1 MIKTKKST
9 KKKASSRQWILV
21 VICTSLLAIFFG
33 IGGCAGPSRKA
44 AEPRTF
50 EQWAREDRGRH
61 LSRNIDPAVDM
72 RAYPAT
78 YTDAP
83 ALPEGARL
91 DDYVQYAMKNNP
103 ELEAA
108 FYQWRTALEQV
119 PQVRTLPD
127 PMASFSIV
135 LDQVEREAEYMGERY
150 TLSQTFPWFGKLSL
164 EGEMAV
170 AMADAAA
177 QRLEAVRLQLVDR
190 VSRAHAEYVYAHRAV
205 RIAREN
211 SALLVRL
218 ESVTREMFRG
228 GLANLSEVSRAQME
242 IGRLDDQV
250 RSLEDLL
257 EVAAAELNSALGRPA
272 HASLPVVTDTP
283 STPSPQ
289 TMMTALPELSDQQWL
304 SLARQHNP
312 ELAAARHQTQ
322 QQRQAVAR
330 ARRNSYPDITV
341 GVEYA
346 RDGSARVAMID
357 GGGADMLA
365 VMFSVNLPIRRGK
378 YDAGVREMQARH
390 DAVNRDLQGQA
401 NRLEADL
408 KVALYTY
415 RDSLRKMALYG
426 DTLRPLAQQTLATTE
441 AAYRTGNAG
450 FSDLID
456 AQRVL
461 LEFSLAHE
469 RAAADHAGAITRIQA
484 LVGRTR
490 NDPIGEPNP

>member
-1 MIKTKKST
+1 MKENKMST
-9 KKKASSRQWILV
+9 KKASRRTRWSFAVACI
-21 VICTSLLAIFFG
+21 SLLAIPWV
-33 IGGCAGPSRKA
+33 IGGCAGPSEKA
-44 AEPRTF
+44 GEPRTF
-50 EQWAREDRGRH
+50 EQWSREDRGRH

-72 RAYPAT
+72 RAYPE
-78 YTDAP
+78 TDPDAA

-177 QRLEAVRLQLVDR
+177 QQLEAVRLQLIDR

-205 RIAREN
+205 GIAREN

-257 EVAAAELNSALGRPA
+257 EVAAAELNAALGRPA
-272 HASLPVVTDTP
+272 HASLPAVTDM
-283 STPSPQ
+283 SATPSPQ
-289 TMMTALPELSDQQWL
+289 AVSALPEFSDQQWL

-312 ELAAARHQTQ
+312 QLAAARHQTQ

-330 ARRNSYPDITV
+330 ARRNYYPDITV

-346 RDGSARVAMID
+346 RDGSARVAMMD

-365 VMFSVNLPIRRGK
+365 VMFSVNLPIWRGK

-390 DAVNRDLQGQA
+390 DAVNRDLEGQA

-426 DTLRPLAQQTLATTE
+426 DTLRPLAQQTLSTTE

-469 RAAADHAGAITRIQA
+469 RAAADHAGAIARIQA
-484 LVGRTR
+484 LVGRTL
-490 NDPIGEPNP
+490 NDPVEPNP

>member
-1 MIKTKKST
+1 MKEIKMST
-9 KKKASSRQWILV
+9 KKASRQTRWSFAVACI
-21 VICTSLLAIFFG
+21 SLLAIPLG
-33 IGGCAGPSRKA
+33 IGGCAGSSGKA
-44 AEPRTF
+44 GEPRTF
-50 EQWAREDRGRH
+50 EQWSREDRGRH
-61 LSRNIDPAVDM
+61 LSRNIDLAVDM

-78 YTDAP
+78 DPDAP
-83 ALPEGARL
+83 ALPAGARL

-150 TLSQTFPWFGKLSL
+150 ALSQTFPWFGKLSL
-164 EGEMAV
+164 EGEMAI

-205 RIAREN
+205 GIAREN

-257 EVAAAELNSALGRPA
+257 AVAAAELNAALGRPA
-272 HASLPVVTDTP
+272 HASLPTVTDMP
-283 STPSPQ
+283 STTSPP
-289 TMMTALPELSDQQWL
+289 MAGLPEYSDQQWL

-330 ARRNSYPDITV
+330 ARRNYYPDITV

-346 RDGSARVAMID
+346 RDGSARVAMIG

-365 VMFSVNLPIRRGK
+365 VMFSVNVPIWRGK

-390 DAVNRDLQGQA
+390 DAVNRDLEEQA

-415 RDSLRKMALYG
+415 RDSLRKMTLYG
-426 DTLRPLAQQTLATTE
+426 DTLRPLAQQTLSTTE

-484 LVGRTR
+484 LVGRTLY
-490 NDPIGEPNP
+490 DPIVEPNP

>member
-1 MIKTKKST
+1 MAEIKKST
-9 KKKASSRQWILV
+9 KKAPRRKNWIFAV
-21 VICTSLLAIFFG
+21 ACISLLAIPLG
-33 IGGCAGPSRKA
+33 LGGCAGPSWKA

-50 EQWAREDRGRH
+50 EQWSREDQRRY
-61 LSRNIDPAVDM
+61 LSRNIDPGVDM
-72 RAYPAT
+72 RSYPAT
-78 YTDAP
+78 DPDAP
-83 ALPEGARL
+83 ELPEGARL
-91 DDYVQYAMKNNP
+91 DDYVQFAMKNNP

-177 QRLEAVRLQLVDR
+177 QRLEATRLQLIDR
-190 VSRAHAEYVYAHRAV
+190 VSRAHAEYVYGHRAV
-205 RIAREN
+205 GIANEN

-257 EVAAAELNSALGRPA
+257 EVAAAELNAALGRPA
-272 HASLPVVTDTP
+272 HASLPAVADTS

-289 TMMTALPELSDQQWL
+289 TMAALPEYSDQQWL

-322 QQRQAVAR
+322 QQRHAVAR
-330 ARRNSYPDITV
+330 ARRDYYPDITV

-346 RDGSARVAMID
+346 RDGSARIAMMD

-365 VMFSVNLPIRRGK
+365 VMFSVNLPIWRGK

-390 DAVNRDLQGQA
+390 DAVNRDLEGQT

-441 AAYRTGNAG
+441 TAYRTGNAG

-484 LVGRTR
+484 LVGRTLY
-490 NDPIGEPNP
+490 DPIVEPNP

>member
-1 MIKTKKST
+1 
-9 KKKASSRQWILV
+9 
-21 VICTSLLAIFFG
+21 
-33 IGGCAGPSRKA
+33 
-44 AEPRTF
+44 
-50 EQWAREDRGRH
+50 
-61 LSRNIDPAVDM
+61 LSRNIDPDGDSRSY
-72 RAYPAT
+72 RA
-78 YTDAP
+78 TDPEAP
-83 ALPEGARL
+83 DLPEGARL
-91 DDYVQYAMKNNP
+91 EDYVQYAKKNNP

-119 PQVRTLPD
+119 PQVRSLPD

-164 EGEMAV
+164 DGEMAV

-190 VSRAHAEYVYAHRAV
+190 VSGAHAEYVYAHRAV

-257 EVAAAELNSALGRPA
+257 EVAAAELNNALGRPA
-272 HASLPVVTDTP
+272 HASLPAVTDTP
-283 STPSPQ
+283 STPPAP
-289 TMMTALPELSDQQWL
+289 TIVALPEYSDQQWL
-304 SLARQHNP
+304 FLARQHNP

-330 ARRNSYPDITV
+330 ARRNYYPDITV

-365 VMFSVNLPIRRGK
+365 VMFSVNLPIWRGK
-378 YDAGVREMQARH
+378 YNAGVREMQARH
-390 DAVNRDLQGQA
+390 DAVNRDLQGQT

-415 RDSLRKMALYG
+415 RDSMRKMALYG

-441 AAYRTGNAG
+441 TAYRTGNAG

-469 RAAADHAGAITRIQA
+469 RAAADYAGAITRIQA
-484 LVGRTR
+484 LVGRTL
-490 NDPIGEPNP
+490 NDPIVEPNP